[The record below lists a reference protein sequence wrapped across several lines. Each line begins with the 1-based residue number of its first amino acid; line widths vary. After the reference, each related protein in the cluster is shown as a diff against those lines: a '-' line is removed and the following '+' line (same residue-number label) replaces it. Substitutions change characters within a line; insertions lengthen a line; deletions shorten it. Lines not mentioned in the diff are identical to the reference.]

1 MENKQS
7 TEKKKPQPARRRH
20 RKKPNAQSSTKQ
32 EQNPQPTNRR
42 RKKPSAES
50 SADPTTARRRQ
61 QDGRTRRP
69 KQGNA
74 KRALFAGVPTARS
87 TSRHALFGVEEIL
100 VYLLSFCEAKT
111 LANLAGVSLYFR
123 RIVND
128 PRLWDKL
135 IDEQLSKDERLPTVK
150 NPSALSVRGSM
161 GLFSQ
166 LTLYTGLSWRSCC
179 CQNEANAHIREG
191 NTSTAGDWSIRLLYL
206 PPLSQ
211 VMAIWSLVH
220 KRHSELREV

>member
-1 MENKQS
+1 MENKQP
-7 TEKKKPQPARRRH
+7 TEKKPQPARRGN
-20 RKKPNAQSSTKQ
+20 RKQPNTQSSAKQ
-32 EQNPQPTNRR
+32 ERNPQQTNRR
-42 RKKPSAES
+42 RKKPSTES
-50 SADPTTARRRQ
+50 SADPTARRRQ
-61 QDGRTRRP
+61 QSGGARRAKP
-69 KQGNA
+69 RKA
-74 KRALFAGVPTARS
+74 KRPLFAGVRTASS
-87 TSRHALFGVEEIL
+87 TSKYALFEVEEIV
-100 VYLLSFCEAKT
+100 VYLLSFCQAKT

-179 CQNEANAHIREG
+179 CQNEANAHIGEG
-191 NTSTAGDWSIRLLYL
+191 DTSTATDWSIRLLYL